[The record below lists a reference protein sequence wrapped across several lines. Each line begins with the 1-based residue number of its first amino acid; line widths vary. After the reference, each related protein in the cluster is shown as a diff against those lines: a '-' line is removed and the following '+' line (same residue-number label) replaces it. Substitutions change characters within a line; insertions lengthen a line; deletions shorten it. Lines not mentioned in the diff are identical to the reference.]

1 MDKHRFTFVDVLED
15 SITLTDLRGGQWMDR
30 VTQVCHHRFTHLLLL
45 RDGRYLE
52 FARLLLS
59 KRERRLLGLLSVY
72 LAINTIPIPC

>member
-15 SITLTDLRGGQWMDR
+15 PVTLTDLRGGQRMDR

-45 RDGRYLE
+45 RDGCDLE

-59 KRERRLLGLLSVY
+59 KREW
-72 LAINTIPIPC
+72 